1 MDCCAEWRSAGVCAP
16 AASLFHPRS
25 TSRSQ
30 RCSHAYLVPAQA
42 GGQFISLVVYG
53 LIARWYV
60 APWLGTLKR
69 KDAIIA
75 LLWVHVFRYVALLT
89 FSAQRDGF
97 PISDAGVRDIVIG
110 DLAGAG
116 IALAAIVALRY
127 RVRIGIALAWLLVA
141 ETVFDTAT
149 NISGGIREH
158 LMGAAGGVTWLIL
171 TFYVPLVIVS
181 LVLLAS
187 QLYRRRGETLDPVA
201 RREVRAQE
209 AAALAAS

>member
-1 MDCCAEWRSAGVCAP
+1 
-16 AASLFHPRS
+16 
-25 TSRSQ
+25 
-30 RCSHAYLVPAQA
+30 
-42 GGQFISLVVYG
+42 
-53 LIARWYV
+53 
-60 APWLGTLKR
+60 
-69 KDAIIA
+69 
-75 LLWVHVFRYVALLT
+75 
-89 FSAQRDGF
+89 
-97 PISDAGVRDIVIG
+97 
-110 DLAGAG
+110 
-116 IALAAIVALRY
+116 
-127 RVRIGIALAWLLVA
+127 VRIGIALAWLLVA